1 MDYTIIDC
9 HAHVYPDKIAARAV
23 ESVGSFY
30 DIPMNLDGT
39 VDTLLRVSQAAGVS
53 RCLVHAVAVDAAHVA
68 SVNDFVIAAV
78 RAHPDRLMGFASLH
92 PDMENPQKEL
102 ERVLKAGMRG
112 VKLHPDMQ
120 HFRLDE
126 ARTDKLYA
134 VCEGV
139 CPMLF
144 HTGDWRYHN
153 SNPTLVPP
161 ILKKHPRLQLIC
173 AHFGGY
179 SEWESAAQCLAGTG
193 VYVDSS
199 SSLAFLKPERARKLI
214 ALYGEDRV
222 LFGSDYPMWNVQQ
235 EKEAL
240 LSLGLSERAL
250 QNIFSQNLLRLL
262 KEI

>member
-9 HAHVYPDKIAARAV
+9 HTHVYPDKIAARAV
-23 ESVGSFY
+23 ESIGSFY

-39 VDTLLRVSQAAGVS
+39 VDTLLRVSRAAGVS
-53 RCLVHAVAVDAAHVA
+53 RCVVHAVAVDAAHVA
-68 SVNDFVIAAV
+68 SINDFLIRTVQ
-78 RAHPDRLMGFASLH
+78 AHPDRLIGFASLH
-92 PDMENPQKEL
+92 PDMEEPEKEL
-102 ERVLKAGMRG
+102 ERVLKAGAQG

-126 ARTDKLYA
+126 ARADKLYA

-144 HTGDWRYHN
+144 HTGDPRYCN

-161 ILKKHPRLQLIC
+161 ILKRHPRLQLIC

-179 SEWESAAQCLAGTG
+179 SEWDSAAQCLAGTG

-199 SSLAFLKPERARKLI
+199 SSLAFLRPERARELI

-222 LFGSDYPMWNVQQ
+222 LFGSDYPMWNVRQ
-235 EKEAL
+235 EKDAL
-240 LSLGLSERAL
+240 LSLGLSETAL
-250 QNIFSQNLLRLL
+250 RNIFSGNLLSLL
-262 KEI
+262 KEA

>member
-9 HAHVYPDKIAARAV
+9 HAHVYPDKIASRAV
-23 ESVGSFY
+23 ESIGSFY

-39 VDTLLRVSQAAGVS
+39 VGTLLRVNQAAGVS
-53 RCLVHAVAVDAAHVA
+53 RCLVHAVAVDSAHVT
-68 SVNDFVIAAV
+68 SVNDFLIRTVQAY
-78 RAHPDRLMGFASLH
+78 PDRIMGFASLH
-92 PDMENPQKEL
+92 PDMEEPGKEL
-102 ERVLKAGMRG
+102 ERVLKAGLRG

-144 HTGDWRYHN
+144 HTGDARYHN

-193 VYVDSS
+193 VFVDSS
-199 SSLAFLKPERARKLI
+199 SSLAFLRPDRARELI
-214 ALYGEDRV
+214 NLYGEDHV
-222 LFGSDYPMWNVQQ
+222 LFGSDYPMWNVGQ
-235 EKEAL
+235 EKKML
-240 LSLGLSERAL
+240 LSLGLSDRAL
-250 QNIFSQNLLRLL
+250 QNIFSGNLLRLL
-262 KEI
+262 GEG